1 MNSKKLFSHFLAFI
15 LVFSFLSPSLQVS
28 AAASPSYAESLVK
41 IAEANGNRLKKQIS
55 YEYNKALTYPDMKL
69 FNQTKDSYNKALTAV
84 SSLKNGTTKTHL
96 QARLGTNVKLH
107 IDRAVAYIDALTGG
121 RKIEAL
127 TKDLRHQVDNEIL
140 MLPRTSEYYHKLS
153 FEIRKQAILLYRVYG
168 KSTRDA
174 ILAKYKAPG
183 EAVRNELTHF
193 VTVYDLVEAAK
204 EELTYE
210 EVDIY
215 YMVDLIATTSGL
227 LSTLEPA
234 HVKLALQTDLIKVAE
249 EFSAI
254 SEYEFEGPMFDS
266 FYTEDFYQ
274 TSLVVNFD
282 MMTHIQKEAY
292 ELESPFVANEIQII
306 TFEFIGYE
314 YTLLLYPYEDDIRM
328 GTLPRFFI
336 LDISEI
342 VIQ

>member
-1 MNSKKLFSHFLAFI
+1 MNAKKLLPSILSFFLLLS
-15 LVFSFLSPSLQVS
+15 LVTPSIEVS
-28 AAASPSYAESLVK
+28 AAVSPAYAESLVK
-41 IAEANGNRLKKQIS
+41 IAETNGTKLKKQIS

-69 FNQTKDSYNKALTAV
+69 FNQTKDSYAKALKAV
-84 SSLKNGTTKTHL
+84 SSLKNGTTKTNL
-96 QARLGTNVKLH
+96 QSRLATNVKLH

-121 RKIEAL
+121 KKIEAL

-183 EAVRNELTHF
+183 EAVKNELAHF
-193 VTVYDLVEAAK
+193 VTVYDLVQSANN
-204 EELTYE
+204 ELSYE

-215 YMVDLIATTSGL
+215 YIIDLLVAANDM
-227 LSTLEPA
+227 LSTIKPD
-234 HVKLALQTDLIKVAE
+234 HVQMALQSDIVKIVQ

-254 SEYEFEGPMFDS
+254 SEYEFEGPMFDTVFS
-266 FYTEDFYQ
+266 EDFYQ

-282 MMTHIQKEAY
+282 MMTHIEKVPY
-292 ELESPFVANEIQII
+292 ELESPFVYNQTQII
-306 TFEFIGYE
+306 SFEFIGYE
-314 YTLLLYPYEDDIRM
+314 YTVFIYPYDSTP
-328 GTLPRFFI
+328 GASPRFYI
-336 LDISEI
+336 LDISF
-342 VIQ
+342 IQ